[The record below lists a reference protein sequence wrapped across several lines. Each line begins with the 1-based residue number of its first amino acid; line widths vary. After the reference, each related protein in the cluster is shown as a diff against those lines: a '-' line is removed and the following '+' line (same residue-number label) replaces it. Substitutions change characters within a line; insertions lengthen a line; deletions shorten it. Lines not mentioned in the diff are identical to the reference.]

1 MRIILGSKTNLKTLK
16 NTIMENQVGL
26 FIAAYRIT
34 TGMAGAQTLELHLA
48 VSAPDKKVSGTGV
61 ISQAVNPP
69 LHEVIVVNGVYSV
82 MTVMPNNTH
91 IQVRLEGSNGV
102 SIIMVLE
109 KDWASGKANY
119 SFVNPSGQTV
129 ELKDIPVVKI

>member
-1 MRIILGSKTNLKTLK
+1 
-16 NTIMENQVGL
+16 MENQVGF

-34 TGMAGAQTLELHLA
+34 TGMAGAQTLELHLG
-48 VSAPDKKVSGTGV
+48 VSTPDKKVSGNGV
-61 ISQAVNPP
+61 ITQAVNPP
-69 LHEVIVVNGVYSV
+69 LHQPIVVSGVYSV
-82 MTVMPNNTH
+82 MTVMPQNTH

-109 KDWASGKANY
+109 DDWASGKANY
-119 SFVNPSGQTV
+119 SYVNQSGQTV